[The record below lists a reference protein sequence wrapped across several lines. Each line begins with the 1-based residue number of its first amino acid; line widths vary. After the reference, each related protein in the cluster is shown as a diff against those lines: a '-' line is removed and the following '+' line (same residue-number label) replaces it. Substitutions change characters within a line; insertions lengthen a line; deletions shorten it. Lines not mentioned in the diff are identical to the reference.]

1 MKALRAIVAA
11 VLVGVFVSG
20 CATTR
25 AVEGPQEINDPF
37 EPFNRLMFN
46 TTLAIDKAVLRP
58 TAIVYRAIFPQPIRD
73 SVRNF
78 LNNLDFPIIFT
89 NDLLQGELARA
100 KVTFVRT
107 VVNTTVGIGGLFDVA
122 DRWGFPRHR
131 EDFGQT
137 LATLGIGE
145 GPYLFIPLFGP
156 ANPRDLFGYGTDLF
170 FQPLTYV
177 DWGDK
182 SYIPFVRY
190 GVDLIDLRA
199 RNIETLDEI
208 EQTSLDYYA
217 SVRSLYRQSRNNEI
231 NNGASA
237 VEDLPDF

>member
-11 VLVGVFVSG
+11 VLVGVFLTG
-20 CATTR
+20 CASTR
-25 AVEGPQEINDPF
+25 AIEGPQEINDPF

-58 TAIVYRAIFPQPIRD
+58 TAIVYRAIFPEPIRD

-78 LNNLDFPIIFT
+78 LNNLDSPIIFT
-89 NDLLQGELARA
+89 NDLLQGEFARA
-100 KVTFVRT
+100 KVTLVRT

-156 ANPRDLFGYGTDLF
+156 ANPRDLLGYGTDLF

>member
-1 MKALRAIVAA
+1 MKVLKEIFAAI
-11 VLVGVFVSG
+11 LVGVLLTG
-20 CATTR
+20 CASTR

-58 TAIVYRAIFPQPIRD
+58 TAIVYRAVFPEPIRD

-78 LNNLDFPIIFT
+78 LNNLDSPIIFT
-89 NDLLQGELARA
+89 NDVLQGELARA
-100 KVTFVRT
+100 KITFVRT

-177 DWGDK
+177 QWGDE

-199 RNIETLDEI
+199 RNIGTLDEI